1 MIYKERIRIILED
14 MLEQKRLFDEELKN
28 LPDGFINTRKSN
40 CKVYF
45 TWQIPKGGRRRKTF
59 RKGISK
65 NDDLINKLLR
75 KKYLKSAIRR
85 IDNNIRLFEKTL
97 CNYEEINEE
106 AVLGTYLL
114 KHPEMEGKL
123 KHGRAHV
130 DAWAE
135 GYRKTVNFRE
145 DGLKSTSSSGSK
157 MRSKGELIIASRL
170 DFYKIP
176 YRYEAPIEHPDVK
189 RIPDFT
195 IKRPRDQKI
204 IYWEHLGMMDNEG
217 YRREN
222 NRKLQEY
229 EDINVTPWNNL
240 IMTYDQE
247 DGGIDVRIIDGLIQ
261 GWLL

>member
-85 IDNNIRLFEKTL
+85 IDNNIRILEKAL
-97 CNYEEINEE
+97 SNYEEINEE

-123 KHGRAHV
+123 KHGRADV

-145 DGLKSTSSSGSK
+145 EGLKSTSSSGSK

>member
-97 CNYEEINEE
+97 SNYEEINEE

-114 KHPEMEGKL
+114 KHPEMEGKI
-123 KHGRAHV
+123 KHGRADV

-247 DGGIDVRIIDGLIQ
+247 DGGIDVRIIAGLIQ

>member
-1 MIYKERIRIILED
+1 MIYKERIRSIHED

-85 IDNNIRLFEKTL
+85 IDNNIRILEKAL
-97 CNYEEINEE
+97 SNYEEINEE

-123 KHGRAHV
+123 KHGRADV

-145 DGLKSTSSSGSK
+145 EGLKSTSSSGSK

-204 IYWEHLGMMDNEG
+204 IYWEQLGMMDNEG

-229 EDINVTPWNNL
+229 EDIDVTPWNNL

>member
-1 MIYKERIRIILED
+1 MIYKERIRSIHED

-65 NDDLINKLLR
+65 NDELINKLLR

-85 IDNNIRLFEKTL
+85 IDNNIRILEKTL
-97 CNYEEINEE
+97 SNYEEINEE
-106 AVLGTYLL
+106 AVLATYLL
-114 KHPEMEGKL
+114 KHPEMEGKI
-123 KHGRAHV
+123 KHGRADV

>member
-1 MIYKERIRIILED
+1 MIYKERIRSIHED

-85 IDNNIRLFEKTL
+85 IDNNIRILEKAL
-97 CNYEEINEE
+97 SNYEEINEE

-123 KHGRAHV
+123 KHGRADV

-145 DGLKSTSSSGSK
+145 EGLKSTSSSGSK